1 MSFCEGDLS
10 ILHVGKH
17 WVERGDLASL
27 QDAWQSFQEGP
38 DIPTLFHRIYLHAC
52 LKKQPAIADWLET
65 VVFPTLCPI
74 QQIGLRHIFAYGHT
88 LLNQKVNRDH
98 GRIEW

>member
-1 MSFCEGDLS
+1 MSFLEGDLGT
-10 ILHVGKH
+10 LLRVGKH

-27 QDAWQSFQEGP
+27 QEAFATLGDV

-52 LKKQPAIADWLET
+52 LKQQAGIAEWLEN

-88 LLNQKVNRDH
+88 LLRASQSQKK
-98 GRIEW
+98 